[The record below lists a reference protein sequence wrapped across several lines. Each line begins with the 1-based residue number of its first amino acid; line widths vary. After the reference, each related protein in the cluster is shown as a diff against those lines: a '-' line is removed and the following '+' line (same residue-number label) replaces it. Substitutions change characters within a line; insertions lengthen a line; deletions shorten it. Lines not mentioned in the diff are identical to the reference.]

1 MTRAESFAGEQNG
14 PPWRAELVKQY
25 PVLGTLGPDMTARLV
40 AESRAIAV
48 PAGTVAFDE
57 HSPCHGLTLPMRGAI
72 RVSRGS
78 AEGREILL
86 YRVEPGESCILSVC
100 CLLGRSA
107 YTARGTVEADLTG
120 VVIPA
125 GLFEMLITQSPDF
138 RAFVFALFAARV
150 TDLMQLVDEVAFHR
164 LDARLAALLLRRFA
178 ATGAGAIEV
187 THQDLA
193 DQVGSVREIVSRTLQ
208 ALQGRGAVA
217 LGRGRVQL
225 VDASVLEAIAGDL
238 AASI

>member
-1 MTRAESFAGEQNG
+1 MTRTGSSAGEDIV
-14 PPWRAELVKQY
+14 PAWRPELMQHY
-25 PVLGTLGPDMTARLV
+25 PVLGTLGPALSARLV
-40 AESRAIAV
+40 AEAKAIAV

-57 HSPCHGLTLPMRGAI
+57 HSPCHGLTLPLRGSV

-107 YTARGTVEADLTG
+107 YTARGTVESDLTG
-120 VVIPA
+120 VVLPA
-125 GLFEMLITQSPDF
+125 GLFDTLVTQSPDF

-164 LDARLAALLLRRFA
+164 LDARLAALLRRRFA
-178 ATGAGAIEV
+178 ATGAGEIQI

-208 ALQGRGAVA
+208 ALQGRGAIA
-217 LGRGRVQL
+217 LGRGRVEL
-225 VDASVLEAIAGDL
+225 VDAVVLEEIAGDL
-238 AASI
+238 ADA